1 MQEEKITYM
10 QMIQQPIGRM
20 STASAIFKGFAATI
34 VAGVSKISYSDVNVW
49 VILLSFLPV
58 LSFAALDLYYLR
70 TERRFRHLYEQVR
83 KGLKEIDFSLGLDFE
98 DKAAKSRIIDCIKSP
113 SIWLFYPLAVI
124 ILIIVFILKLMEVI

>member
-70 TERRFRHLYEQVR
+70 LERKFRHLYELVR
-83 KGLKEIDFSLGLDFE
+83 KGLKEIDFSMDLNFE
-98 DKAAKSRIIDCIKSP
+98 GKATKSRIIDCIKSP
-113 SIWLFYPLAVI
+113 SIWLFYSIAVI
-124 ILIIVFILKLMEVI
+124 ILIIVSTLKLMEVI